1 MGENGKKLLIGKIF
15 LKGDILLKTGLH
27 IGGSKESLQIGGV
40 DLPVIRDSGSSLP
53 YIPGSSFKGKLR
65 SILERF
71 GKRTVNDK
79 EETLSF
85 NRNIGTRRDNIFI
98 HCCDDS
104 RQAIKCDVCRVFGS
118 SGGEGDDRRSRGDN
132 MPAILFVRDALL
144 KEDIIS
150 EANVLAEVKI
160 ENGVDRISAA
170 ANPRRVER
178 VLPGARFEFEM
189 VYDVEAT
196 SFTGKPVLNF
206 QKSLIER
213 DMDNLLTSLEILEAE
228 ALGGYGSRGY
238 GKVEFKFKEF
248 IGKSISHFMG
258 VIETDE
264 KKNTSGRVNGEFK
277 VADARSEVSTIAKF
291 LNAEF
296 LNKEA
301 QNAIP
306 R

>member
-53 YIPGSSFKGKLR
+53 YIPGSSLKGKLR

-71 GKRTVNDK
+71 GKRRTDEK

-98 HCCDDS
+98 HCCDDA
-104 RQAIKCDVCRVFGS
+104 RLAIQCEVCRIFGS
-118 SGGEGDDRRSRGDN
+118 SGGDMDERRTKGEN
-132 MPAILFVRDALL
+132 MPAILFVRDSLL
-144 KEDIIS
+144 KEDSVS
-150 EANVLAEVKI
+150 ESTVLAEVKI
-160 ENGVDRISAA
+160 ENGIDRISAA

-178 VLPGARFEFEM
+178 VLPGAKFGFEL
-189 VYDVEAT
+189 VYDVEAL
-196 SFTGKPVLNF
+196 SFTGSVTPGL
-206 QKSLIER
+206 QKALIEK
-213 DMDNLLTSLEILEAE
+213 DLKNLLTCMGILEAE

-238 GKVEFKFKEF
+238 GKVEFKFSEF
-248 IGKSISHFMG
+248 VAKSIAHFLG
-258 VIETDE
+258 SANKTKGKTD
-264 KKNTSGRVNGEFK
+264 GEFGIPE
-277 VADARSEVSTIAKF
+277 ARTEVEEIIKF
-291 LNAEF
+291 LE
-296 LNKEA
+296 LEA
-301 QNAIP
+301 KSAIS